1 MLRLVIALSTSTLWM
16 ACAKID
22 TKEIC
27 KGEWSY
33 IVGDTAYCELLIEK
47 GHVFPYHNNEL
58 NSYSYP
64 YEIKNDTFYLYGNEG
79 TIVEK
84 SPIQYLN
91 SDAFQILAI
100 TPSPLQRIS
109 YPEAAFNSLS
119 KYQYKVQKLTMNKSV
134 VELYDQDIF
143 EKIDNARNRFEPTF
157 QERRSIALYK
167 LNKEKTNRN
176 SN

>member
-1 MLRLVIALSTSTLWM
+1 MLRLVIALSISTLWM

-22 TKEIC
+22 TKEVC

-33 IVGDTAYCELLIEK
+33 IVGDTAYCELLIER

-64 YEIKNDTFYLYGNEG
+64 YKIQNDTFYLYGNEG

-84 SPIQYLN
+84 SPIKYLDPN
-91 SDAFQILAI
+91 TFQILAI

-109 YPEAAFNSLS
+109 YTEAAFNSLS
-119 KYQYKVQKLTMNKSV
+119 KYQYRVQKLTLSKSV
-134 VELYDQDIF
+134 VELYDQKIF
-143 EKIDNARNRFEPTF
+143 EKIDDARSKFEPNF

-167 LNKEKTNRN
+167 LNKEKTNQN